1 MTEMITGLD
10 LVAWMIRIAAGEA
23 LDLSQDEV
31 KLEGWSLE
39 TRVYAEDPIRNF
51 MPSIGRLVYYQE
63 PDSAGWS
70 DEAARVR
77 VDSGVIEGSEISMY
91 YDPMIAKLVTHAPDR
106 ARAIEAMQQ
115 ALDRFVIRGISHNIA
130 FLAAVTAHERFRA
143 GRLTTNFIAEE
154 FPDGFGGN
162 VLDDEARGDLMALAA
177 AAQHRR
183 ARREALAG
191 SGTTDAYAGKTEW
204 VVIDEDR
211 SQHPFT
217 VDPQKGFFLVCEP
230 DGGSEREI
238 AVEAS
243 VGALVFHCT
252 INGRERVVQIDRRRP
267 AFQMTHKGA
276 SFEVLVVSPLV
287 AAHARHMPVKEAPDL
302 SSFLLSPMPGLL
314 VSLAVSVGQEVK
326 TGEELAVVEAMK
338 MENILRAQR
347 DGKVSAIHV
356 EPGASLAVDEAILEF
371 E

>member
-1 MTEMITGLD
+1 
-10 LVAWMIRIAAGEA
+10 
-23 LDLSQDEV
+23 
-31 KLEGWSLE
+31 
-39 TRVYAEDPIRNF
+39 
-51 MPSIGRLVYYQE
+51 
-63 PDSAGWS
+63 
-70 DEAARVR
+70 
-77 VDSGVIEGSEISMY
+77 
-91 YDPMIAKLVTHAPDR
+91 
-106 ARAIEAMQQ
+106 
-115 ALDRFVIRGISHNIA
+115 
-130 FLAAVTAHERFRA
+130 
-143 GRLTTNFIAEE
+143 
-154 FPDGFGGN
+154 
-162 VLDDEARGDLMALAA
+162 MALAA
-177 AAQHRR
+177 AAHHRR
-183 ARREALAG
+183 ARRG
-191 SGTTDAYAGKTEW
+191 CSTTGAYAGKADW

-230 DGGSEREI
+230 DAGMEREI

-267 AFQMTHKGA
+267 AFRMTHQGA
-276 SFEVLVVSPLV
+276 SFEVLVVSPRV
-287 AAHARHMPVKEAPDL
+287 AEHARHMPVKEAPDL